1 MTNRTLFLTMAVAIV
16 VTTIIAIAADQLY
29 GMRATQVT
37 GDFRNAVLAEVRDA
51 QGQVLL
57 HGSFAPADADDQG
70 EVERLAKLTPVTAG
84 GNASGEAE
92 VEYQSDNPTLQEV
105 ELTATGLAAG
115 VTVSLIIDGT
125 PVTTAKADNKGKV
138 EVELEVS
145 SAAAQ

>member
-1 MTNRTLFLTMAVAIV
+1 MA
-16 VTTIIAIAADQLY
+16 TTIIAIAADQLY
-29 GMRATQVT
+29 GMRAMQVT

-57 HGSFAPADADDQG
+57 HGSFAPVDADDQG
-70 EVERLAKLTPVTAG
+70 EVERLATLTPVTAG

-115 VTVSLIIDGT
+115 VTVSLVIDGT
-125 PVTTAKADNKGKV
+125 AVTTAKADNKGKV
-138 EVELEVS
+138 EVELEVR
-145 SAAAQ
+145 SAAAR